1 MAPIVLKIKGDKTF
15 SSFSA
20 LASEEDLSQAWRVC
34 SKVRDSLEQGSRLE
48 NLSWRLWHR
57 HHTVTEGPSFKT
69 LSATTARKLSNQC
82 TLSPTQPKV
91 EHSPVH
97 PLERTEPDIPMAEPL
112 RFPDSFYNS
121 QQNTHFGLA
130 EFNGSGNVVELDD
143 IFHAFSNSFAI
154 PTAPMDMAD
163 GWDFGIPSPT
173 NPYYSPSQSNST
185 TPPSATQ
192 VNAPSL
198 QLEETNTSPVLL
210 NFDMMATS
218 NEISTNS
225 SNDAMYVSGST
236 MPPPPTATLRNKILG
251 SIHQQQQQFNSSGQ
265 LYNTTNQ
272 TPPMSASS
280 SVSTAG
286 SNTSVQLNLLVD
298 DTNHTLGNHLL
309 NPPSSH
315 FNQPTPVSAPN
326 SPPSFDSVKSN
337 NRTASSHLDH
347 QDRPICTNCGATST
361 PLWRRSAED
370 ELLCNACGLYQKLHN
385 APRPKTL
392 KPHNAR
398 KEARDDESS
407 QLVCSNCS
415 TTTTPLWRRDDEGA
429 PLCNACGLYLKLHH
443 ERRPLSMK
451 TDIIKKRQRY
461 ESNVNSTTPGRK
473 NTKKSKPEPSPPAS
487 RMEEMLS
494 NPTTSFPQSLY
505 VNNDCL
511 EFPTITHSDNISD
524 DVSAAVAAAFTGY
537 PSSHFTNPTSTETMM
552 SGNYY

>member
-15 SSFSA
+15 SSLSA

-57 HHTVTEGPSFKT
+57 QHTVTSFKA
-69 LSATTARKLSNQC
+69 LSATTARKLSNQ
-82 TLSPTQPKV
+82 SIRPQPKP
-91 EHSPVH
+91 EPPTMH
-97 PLERTEPDIPMAEPL
+97 PLESTQQAIEPL

-121 QQNTHFGLA
+121 QQNTQFNMP
-130 EFNGSGNVVELDD
+130 EFNHNELDD
-143 IFHAFSNSFAI
+143 LFHAFSNSFAI

-173 NPYYSPSQSNST
+173 NPYYSPS
-185 TPPSATQ
+185 TQ
-192 VNAPSL
+192 VKAPSL
-198 QLEETNTSPVLL
+198 PVEESNTSPALL
-210 NFDMMATS
+210 HFDMMAPSS
-218 NEISTNS
+218 NEIPTNS

-251 SIHQQQQQFNSSGQ
+251 IQQQKQFNSSGQ
-265 LYNTTNQ
+265 LYPTNQ
-272 TPPMSASS
+272 TPPMSTSS

-286 SNTSVQLNLLVD
+286 SNPSVPLNCLVD
-298 DTNHTLGNHLL
+298 DHPLL
-309 NPPSSH
+309 NPPH

-326 SPPSFDSVKSN
+326 SPPSFDSKSN
-337 NRTASSHLDH
+337 NRTASHLDH

-461 ESNVNSTTPGRK
+461 ESNVNSSTPGRK

-487 RMEEMLS
+487 RMEEMLY
-494 NPTTSFPQSLY
+494 PQSMY
-505 VNNDCL
+505 ANNECL
-511 EFPTITHSDNISD
+511 EFPTLSHSDNISE

-537 PSSHFTNPTSTETMM
+537 PSSHFTNPDTMM
-552 SGNYY
+552 STNYY